1 MNSNLL
7 SILLNI
13 TIDKGTEPE
22 EEQDPFKKFNM
33 VRRTLSELEKE
44 QIKEFQKAKD
54 YLDSG
59 DIKRG
64 IFILEKIVYED
75 GLHVKDGKLALILV
89 EVYLEQNMLQQCKS
103 FVLFMN
109 KNYPDYKGEAKQ
121 IMAKLEAK
129 T

>member
-1 MNSNLL
+1 MSSYLL

-33 VRRTLSELEKE
+33 VRRTLSELKKE
-44 QIKEFQKAKD
+44 QIKEFQRAKD
-54 YLDSG
+54 FIDSG

-64 IFILEKIVYED
+64 IFLLEKIVYED
-75 GLHVKDGKLALILV
+75 GLHVADNKLVLYLG
-89 EVYLEQNMLQQCKS
+89 EVYLEQNLLQQCKN
-103 FVLFMN
+103 FIGFMN
-109 KNYPDYKGEAKQ
+109 KKYPAYKSEVDKLL
-121 IMAKLEAK
+121 AKLEAK